1 MRTRITVCAVLL
13 ALLASGCGSAPSDSK
28 TGLDL
33 GGADASAVAALV
45 EDMNDAKGN
54 PKKLATLFAK
64 GAAPDAKRF
73 NAYELSIV
81 GKPAVNGSEATCKV
95 RADDAKT
102 SATKGETEWSFV
114 KEGDK
119 WKIKAA
125 PLP

>member
-1 MRTRITVCAVLL
+1 MRKRLL
-13 ALLASGCGSAPSDSK
+13 PFAALFALVACGCGGSAPSDSK

-33 GGADASAVAALV
+33 GGADASAVATLV

-54 PKKLATLFAK
+54 AKKVAGMFVK
-64 GAAPDAKRF
+64 GAAPDAKKF
-73 NAYELSIV
+73 NPYDYSIV
-81 GKPAVNGSEATCKV
+81 GKPAVTGNDARCKV
-95 RADDAKT
+95 RLDAKCG
-102 SATKGETEWSFV
+102 TKGEQEWSFT

>member
-1 MRTRITVCAVLL
+1 MLTRFTLSA
-13 ALLASGCGSAPSDSK
+13 ALLSLACGCGGSSTTDNK

-33 GGADASAVAALV
+33 GGADASAVATLV

-54 PKKLATLFAK
+54 AKKVAGIFVK
-64 GAAPDAKRF
+64 GAAPDAKKF
-73 NAYELSIV
+73 NSYDYYIV
-81 GKPAVNGSEATCKV
+81 GKPAVTGSDATCKV
-95 RADDAKT
+95 RLDAKG
-102 SATKGETEWSFV
+102 ATKGEQEWSFV

>member
-1 MRTRITVCAVLL
+1 MLTRFSLCAALL
-13 ALLASGCGSAPSDSK
+13 ALAACGCGSSPTDNK

-33 GGADASAVAALV
+33 GGADATAVATLV

-54 PKKLATLFAK
+54 PKKIAGLFVK
-64 GAAPDAKRF
+64 EAAPDAKKF
-73 NAYELSIV
+73 NAYDYYIV
-81 GKPAVNGSEATCKV
+81 GKPTMTGTDARCKV
-95 RADDAKT
+95 RIDT
-102 SATKGETEWSFV
+102 NGATKGEQEWSFV